1 MVPYVNA
8 KAEYSSRQ
16 VAWAVF
22 ALAVALLALIGI
34 LAYRATKRL
43 VASEQLVSHTREI
56 QTLLEDIS
64 SDVLQASNARRG
76 YIITGSDADLS
87 AYSAAGRDLPGKLKR
102 LQSITA
108 DNVSQQ
114 QLCTSLITLIR
125 DELSLIEDSIDQ
137 RKGGVHKN
145 KVRQM
150 QITRAGSTMIDHVF
164 AVIGKM
170 GGEEEQLLEERRTQA
185 NAEYRHTIMVLAAA
199 SIVAIFVIFINFYQL
214 HRELRE
220 RERAEQLASERA
232 QLINAFFSSSTV
244 GFAIVDSELRC
255 QRVNTILAQMA
266 GLEPETMVASPVG
279 ALFGDQKQ
287 AMESLFREVIRSGD
301 AILDRT
307 ITLQVPGGDELRHWT
322 LNCFPLRDE
331 EGQVTR
337 LGSIVLDATARRNAE
352 SAYRRL
358 SSRLLRLQDEER
370 RRIAREMHDS
380 LGQYLTALK
389 INLEVAGASR
399 EEQKADLLAECI
411 QLANSCLTET
421 RTLSHLL
428 HPPLLDEAGLASAVR
443 WYVTGFAERSGIKV
457 NLDMPADFARLPVPI
472 ETALFRVL
480 QESLTNIH
488 RHARSPAADI
498 HMHVIDGHVKLE
510 VRDYGAGIPTHILKR
525 FRQSGTTGVGLAG
538 MRERIY
544 ELGGQ
549 LDIRAE
555 TQGTT
560 VSASIPI
567 QADASQSSAAES
579 VA

>member
-1 MVPYVNA
+1 MLPYVNA

-16 VAWAVF
+16 VAWAAF
-22 ALAVALLALIGI
+22 TLAVALLAIIGV

-56 QTLLEDIS
+56 QTLLEDIR
-64 SDVLQASNARRG
+64 SDVLQASNSRRG
-76 YIITGSDADLS
+76 FIITGLSADLAGYSS
-87 AYSAAGRDLPGKLKR
+87 AVQDLPAKLQR

-114 QLCTSLITLIR
+114 QRFTTLNAAIH
-125 DELSLIEDSIDQ
+125 DELILAGDSI
-137 RKGGVHKN
+137 RSHRVLHGN
-145 KVRQM
+145 RLRQV
-150 QITRAGSTMIDHVF
+150 QITRAGSAKIDQVF
-164 AVIGKM
+164 TVIGEMEK
-170 GGEEEQLLEERRTQA
+170 EEERLLQERRNQA
-185 NAEYRHTIMVLAAA
+185 NQNYRHTITVLAAA
-199 SIVAIFVIFINFYQL
+199 SIVAIFLIYINFYQL
-214 HRELRE
+214 NRELRE
-220 RERAEQLASERA
+220 RERAELLADERA

-244 GFAIVDSELRC
+244 GFAIIDSALRC
-255 QRVNTILAQMA
+255 QRVNTILTQMA
-266 GLEPETMVASPVG
+266 GANTEDLVARPAG
-279 ALFGDQKQ
+279 ALFGDQQ
-287 AMESLFREVIRSGD
+287 REMESLLREVIRSGQ
-301 AILDRT
+301 AVLDRT
-307 ITLQVPGGDELRHWT
+307 ISLQVSDSDEMRHWT
-322 LNCFPLRDE
+322 LNCFPLRDDR
-331 EGQVTR
+331 GQVTR
-337 LGSIVLDATARRNAE
+337 LGCIVLDVTARRNAE
-352 SAYRRL
+352 AAYRRL

-389 INLEVAGASR
+389 INLEVAGASP
-399 EEQKADLLAECI
+399 ESQKSELLAESI

-428 HPPLLDEAGLASAVR
+428 HPPLLDEAGLASAAR

-457 NLDMPADFARLPVPI
+457 NLEMPSDFGRLPMTI

-488 RHARSPAADI
+488 RHAHSPAADI
-498 HMHVIDGHVKLE
+498 HMRVRDGHVSLE
-510 VRDYGAGIPTHILKR
+510 IRDYGTGIPAHILQR

-544 ELGGQ
+544 ELGGH

-555 TQGTT
+555 EQGTT

-567 QADASQSSAAES
+567 HADASANSAAES
-579 VA
+579 AA